1 MMKKMF
7 INEPWQ
13 TAYVSHYQ
21 SDPWN
26 CEFCSSSAKKKKFLK
41 MKDILTEA

>member
-1 MMKKMF
+1 MKKMF

-21 SDPWN
+21 SLTP
-26 CEFCSSSAKKKKFLK
+26 ETVSSVPAPPKNFLK